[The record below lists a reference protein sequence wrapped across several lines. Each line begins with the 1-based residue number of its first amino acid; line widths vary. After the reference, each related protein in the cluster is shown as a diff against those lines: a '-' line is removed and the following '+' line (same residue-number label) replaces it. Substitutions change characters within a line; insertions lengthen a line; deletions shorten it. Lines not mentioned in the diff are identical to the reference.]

1 MFFRNLMAV
10 VAEWNSVE
18 FGQADEQIAE
28 LSLEQ
33 AACVAIPRR
42 PGRSPRIQTWIRSNI
57 DGYRRPR
64 PA

>member
-33 AACVAIPRR
+33 AACVAIPRAAGTLLTD
-42 PGRSPRIQTWIRSNI
+42 PNLDQIQ
-57 DGYRRPR
+57 YRRL
-64 PA
+64 